1 MFRPICWLLLI
12 FNVSA
17 NYLVTNGYS
26 FSTECPLKNADT
38 TNKAPTPP
46 SAAHDG
52 FAPSTSS
59 KPTGDHGGYIMDK
72 TFRFS
77 TVCPPTTVR
86 SDSLS
91 STAPDMM
98 NKTFRFS
105 TVCRP
110 NAAATKNLNV
120 DSRELEKNLGEAHRE
135 YRIQFKGITD
145 MQEVIGI
152 NEVFTRAEEDCESIL

>member
-38 TNKAPTPP
+38 TNK
-46 SAAHDG
+46 
-52 FAPSTSS
+52 
-59 KPTGDHGGYIMDK
+59 
-72 TFRFS
+72 
-77 TVCPPTTVR
+77 
-86 SDSLS
+86 
-91 STAPDMM
+91 
-98 NKTFRFS
+98 
-105 TVCRP
+105 
-110 NAAATKNLNV
+110 NV

>member
-38 TNKAPTPP
+38 TNK
-46 SAAHDG
+46 
-52 FAPSTSS
+52 
-59 KPTGDHGGYIMDK
+59 MDK